1 MEGFDEMEHWNLLP
15 VDRYRVHSSDLLHEY
30 DRKVLT
36 LLYQPLIGSKAYSLY
51 MTLWSELEQDR
62 LWGEENTHHSLMAIL
77 QSNLKGIYQERLK
90 LEGIGLLKT
99 YVKVEDDSK
108 SFAYELQA
116 PLSPGQFFTDGVLNI
131 YLYNR
136 LGKNKFMKLKRFF
149 SDEELDLKAYKPI
162 TKTFNEVFVSV
173 KATHMVSTMND
184 ETRFSLELEQGNQFV
199 ERNEDSNVTIDESVF
214 DFDLFFAGIS
224 EVMIPKKSVTLKVK
238 EAIKKLSFLYG
249 INPIEMQGIVMSALD
264 PTETID
270 IEKLRI
276 VARDWYQFENG
287 NELPKL
293 SDRIQPISNRT
304 MTIEAPKTKEGE
316 LIKQLELVSPKQ
328 LLTEISGGAA
338 PSTADLKIVEDVMF
352 RQKLLP
358 GVVNVLIHYVMLRTD
373 MKLTKS
379 YVEKLASHWA
389 RKEITTVKA
398 AMDLAKQEHR
408 QYQEWATSKKEST
421 GKKKP
426 IRKEL
431 LPEWLKQEDGNNDKV
446 ERKTINPA
454 FEEEKRK
461 IEERIKKMSK

>member
-1 MEGFDEMEHWNLLP
+1 MEHWNLLP
-15 VDRYRVHSSDLLHEY
+15 VDRYQVHTADLLHDY

-51 MTLWSELEQDR
+51 MTLWSELEQNR

-90 LEGIGLLKT
+90 LEGIGLLKS
-99 YVKVEDDSK
+99 YVKLENDSR
-108 SFAYELQA
+108 SFVYELQA
-116 PLSPGQFFTDGVLNI
+116 PLSPGRFFTDGVLNI

-149 SDEELDLKAYKPI
+149 SDFELDLETYQPI

-173 KATHMVSTMND
+173 KATQMVSNMNE
-184 ETRFSLELEQGNQFV
+184 ETERSLEIEQD
-199 ERNEDSNVTIDESVF
+199 NEYAVRKESTNLTIDDSVF

-224 EVMIPKKSVTLKVK
+224 DVMIPKKSITLKVK

-264 PTETID
+264 PTEAID

-276 VARDWYQFENG
+276 AARDWYQIENG

-293 SDRIQPISNRT
+293 SERLQPVSNRT
-304 MTIEAPKTKEGE
+304 MMNETPKTKEEE

-389 RKEITTVKA
+389 RKEITTVRA
-398 AMDLAKQEHR
+398 AMELAKQEHR
-408 QYQEWATSKKEST
+408 QYQDWATGKKEST
-421 GKKKP
+421 TKKKP

-431 LPEWLKQEDGNNDKV
+431 LPEWLKQEDGSKEKI
-446 ERKTINPA
+446 ERKTHNPA